1 MPGVLRSV
9 FSLSILEYYLN
20 KIFKFYNFYLVPST
34 ILASK
39 SLPSSSDASAILNAC
54 SRDPALF
61 CFSQE
66 HLVKFGDHVQSQQCM
81 LSFVSYSAIY

>member
-1 MPGVLRSV
+1 MSDARC
-9 FSLSILEYYLN
+9 FEKFFFSILEYYLN

-54 SRDPALF
+54 SRD
-61 CFSQE
+61 
-66 HLVKFGDHVQSQQCM
+66 
-81 LSFVSYSAIY
+81 LSYFVSLKNTLLNSVITSKVSNAC